1 MFDSLKARLLLG
13 LYAFLLISIPIGAYL
28 TSQAQDIKSKAA
40 ETKKT
45 ITKLT
50 PKTASSSAREILNA
64 SETNIDDLSN
74 QLDGVSDSSSPTV
87 ATSFGP
93 TLSLKASLEGRPANN
108 QATKLFVGIV
118 EGTLSSNPK
127 FLLSF
132 SVDLPATGEYSNL
145 SLAGLTT
152 GSTYTALLKGAS
164 QIATSSAFTMS
175 PSATNLNGGSALNM
189 LSGDLNEDNVINTSD
204 YSIVQKAYGAS
215 SSSSN
220 WNSLADLNADG
231 VINTFDLGIVVK
243 NLNQTGASGAW
254 TSPIPASSSAS
265 LTTGGRASY
274 TTVPKGGPQQNGYWI
289 YIPK

>member
-1 MFDSLKARLLLG
+1 MFNSLKTRLLLG
-13 LYAFLLISIPIGAYL
+13 LYVFLLISIPVGAYL
-28 TSQAQDIKSKAA
+28 TSQTQNVKSKAS
-40 ETKKT
+40 ESKTTT
-45 ITKLT
+45 ITKVT
-50 PKTASSSAREILNA
+50 PKTASSSAKQILNA
-64 SETNIDDLSN
+64 SKSNIEDLSS
-74 QLDGVSDSSSPTV
+74 QLDDSPTI

-93 TLSLKASLEGRPANN
+93 TLSLKATLEGRPANN

-118 EGTLSSNPK
+118 EGILSSNPR

-145 SLAGLTT
+145 SLAGLNS
-152 GSTYTALLKGAS
+152 GSTYTALLKGSA

-175 PSATNLNGGSALNM
+175 PSTTNLNAGNALNM

-220 WNSLADLNADG
+220 WNSLADLNVDG
-231 VINTFDLGIVVK
+231 VINTFDLGIVSK
-243 NLNQTGASGAW
+243 NLNKTGASGAW
-254 TSPIPASSSAS
+254 TSPIPVASSSAS
-265 LTTGGRASY
+265 LTTEGGASY
-274 TTVPKGGPQQNGYWI
+274 STTSRGGPGQNGYWI